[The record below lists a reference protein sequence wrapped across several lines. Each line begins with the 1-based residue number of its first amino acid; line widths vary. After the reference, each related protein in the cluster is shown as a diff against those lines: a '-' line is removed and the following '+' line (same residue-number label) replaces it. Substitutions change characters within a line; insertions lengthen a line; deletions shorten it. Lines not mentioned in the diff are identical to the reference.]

1 MKKINLAFVG
11 AGFISQI
18 CHLPNFAYN
27 KKVRLQA
34 ICDPNYQLA
43 KKIAKKYSI
52 KKVYNNHKDL
62 LANEQNIHGVVLSVP
77 RHKTYSIALDI
88 LKMGK
93 NLFSEKPMAQS
104 FQAAK
109 KLYKTAINKKA
120 KYIIGHMKRFD
131 ESIIFIKK
139 LFKKKDFN
147 FDSLVSV
154 YYKSFAGDSFGDF
167 KRFIKKK
174 EYNPHALSNESAK
187 NKVPKSKKTIFL
199 KFLNTHSH
207 AVNLLRFLFGEIKIF
222 SKNINNNGE
231 GIIFFKKNK
240 KDLILSTRLLRSNDW
255 HEEIEIVFKKYKIII
270 NFPMPLLVNQPG
282 KVTITNLFNSTEK
295 KVLLK
300 WKWSFSNQANEFINT
315 ITKNKNNSCDAKH
328 CINDLKIIENIF
340 T

>member
-18 CHLPNFAYN
+18 CHLPNFAQN
-27 KKVRLQA
+27 KKVVLQA

-52 KKVYNNHKDL
+52 NKVYQNHKDL
-62 LANEQNIHGVVLSVP
+62 LANERNIQGVVLSVP
-77 RHKTYSIALDI
+77 RHKTYSVALDV
-88 LKMGK
+88 LKTGK

-109 KLYKTAINKKA
+109 KLYKTAIKERA
-120 KYIIGHMKRFD
+120 KYVIGHMKRFD

-147 FDSLVSV
+147 LDSLVSV

-167 KRFIKKK
+167 KKYIKKK
-174 EYNPHALSNESAK
+174 KYDPHSLSNEVIK
-187 NKVPKSKKTIFL
+187 NKVPKIKKTIYL

-282 KVTITNLFNSTEK
+282 KITITNLLNSTEK

-315 ITKNKNNSCDAKH
+315 IIKNKNNSCDAKY
-328 CINDLKIIENIF
+328 CINDFKIIENIF